1 MTPKVTENKEFA
13 QWFGDWIAGIQQSRV
28 SIERIP
34 PDEAVSAEESKGV
47 LPAQTQVL
55 WSTVEVLPKA
65 V

>member
-1 MTPKVTENKEFA
+1 MTPKVTENKKFA
-13 QWFGDWIAGIQQSRV
+13 RFGDWIAGIHQSDV
-28 SIERIP
+28 SVERIP
-34 PDEAVSAEESKGV
+34 PDEAASAEESRGV